1 MSQPRQKKQKH
12 KTLVWWVILVGFVLS
27 FMLMLVP
34 KPELQVNVDVF
45 PWKSHFN
52 EQNKLVALGV
62 VINENTANDAIKI
75 FGEDYEILAFS
86 KKDESQKVVEIYFPT
101 MMLSRVRGV
110 ATLVMDVPEK
120 LLKEA
125 YARGVK
131 TTVNTSG
138 NRQVTLLA
146 ADANLMLDYK
156 IKYITYVPKVSLT
169 EEMIRSRF
177 GEPAKIKPDEGDVT
191 RWLYPNKGLEIIVN
205 PNGAEVLQFNPAIRP

>member
-12 KTLVWWVILVGFVLS
+12 KTLVWWVILAGFVLS

-177 GEPAKIKPDEGDVT
+177 GEPAKITPDEGDVT

>member
-12 KTLVWWVILVGFVLS
+12 KTLVWWVILAGFVLS

-191 RWLYPNKGLEIIVN
+191 RWFYPNKGLEIIVN